1 MKYKNKLN
9 INYWLRKIFTSTI
22 YQKLNFNK
30 DKIKKQVFTSIYKSN
45 HWVQKDD
52 TLSKDSID
60 IIRENISKDYGG
72 KYIPEKAIE
81 YKSRKK
87 NAQEAHEAIRPT
99 DISIKPDDIK
109 EFLNEDQFKLYD
121 LIWKRTIASQMTS
134 AETNQNTLKIECKEQ
149 NITLKAKLF

>member
-1 MKYKNKLN
+1 MGEHYGDDSVDFKEN
-9 INYWLRKIFTSTI
+9 W
-22 YQKLNFNK
+22 
-30 DKIKKQVFTSIYKSN
+30 KS
-45 HWVQKDD
+45 
-52 TLSKDSID
+52 LD
-60 IIRENISKDYGG
+60 IIRENISKDYGS

-149 NITLKAKLF
+149 NITLKATLGKLIFDGYKKVYNLQEEDEEQII